1 MQSKPWVFVSKND
14 LQIEGIVRPHTLRG
28 RYSLTHPVATPMIV
42 SNTTCIV
49 VCSASNVTG
58 ASTPLSADLERIVLQ
73 IAHDEWKSTTR
84 ATLIR
89 EGGGRFSTWDC
100 SAAAIVTRYYVMS
113 TRYVE

>member
-1 MQSKPWVFVSKND
+1 
-14 LQIEGIVRPHTLRG
+14 
-28 RYSLTHPVATPMIV
+28 MIV
-42 SNTTCIV
+42 SNKTCIV

-89 EGGGRFSTWDC
+89 EGGGRFSTWGC
-100 SAAAIVTRYYVMS
+100 SAAAIVTSYYVMS
-113 TRYVE
+113 TRYVEFECELIEWIGYERQEKELKSV